1 MRKLDYNEYLM
12 CRILADTF
20 ELSIKYSNFS
30 FLTFIRRFM
39 TSRETDCYFNL
50 TYLITSCNKEDII
63 IGLNEKYA
71 PSKNKKILSADQMY
85 WIGYIYGALSYLY
98 ELSSRSVYQLF
109 PAQEV
114 VKYYNIYH
122 TFDIEDAAERM
133 MENIGYKKEDNT
145 VYGLKVMK

>member
-30 FLTFIRRFM
+30 SLTFIRRFM
-39 TSRETDCYFNL
+39 TSKEKDCYFNL
-50 TYLITSCNKEDII
+50 MYLVTSCNKEDII
-63 IGLNEKYA
+63 IELNEKYA
-71 PSKNKKILSADQMY
+71 PSKNKKLLSADQMY
-85 WIGYIYGALSYLY
+85 WICYIYGALSYLY

-109 PAQEV
+109 PAQEI

-122 TFDIEDAAERM
+122 TFDIEEAAERM
-133 MENIGYKKEDNT
+133 MENIGYKKRR
-145 VYGLKVMK
+145 